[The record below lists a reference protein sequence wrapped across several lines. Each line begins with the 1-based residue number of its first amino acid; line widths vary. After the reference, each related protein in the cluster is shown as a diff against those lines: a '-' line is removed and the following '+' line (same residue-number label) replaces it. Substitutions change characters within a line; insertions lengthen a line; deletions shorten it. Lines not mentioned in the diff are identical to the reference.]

1 MLTID
6 VSRRPTINQI
16 LRNPLISVRIK
27 KFLEQETFKDE
38 FSHTILHRKQ
48 VILGN
53 PDNLSKPVTPV
64 KKPEPPAPSKIIPP

>member
-1 MLTID
+1 MLTIE

-27 KFLEQETFKDE
+27 KFLEQETFKEE

-48 VILGN
+48 IILGN
-53 PDNLSKPVTPV
+53 PEDL
-64 KKPEPPAPSKIIPP
+64 